1 MEVTNRFKGLD
12 LVDRMCLKN
21 YGRKLV
27 TFVQE
32 VVIKTVPKK
41 EKCRKA
47 KWSSEEALQIAEK
60 REAEDKGKRERYTQ
74 LNAEFQRLARRDKKD
89 FLREQCKKI
98 KENSRMGKT
107 RDLLK
112 KIRDTRETFHA
123 KMGSIKD
130 RNSKDLTEAEE
141 IKKRGQE
148 YIEELCKI
156 VTMMLSLTWSQTS
169 WSV

>member
-1 MEVTNRFKGLD
+1 MTT
-12 LVDRMCLKN
+12 CLKN
-21 YGRKLV
+21 YGRRFV
-27 TFVQE
+27 TAQE
-32 VVIKTVPKK
+32 VVTKTIPKKKKCKK
-41 EKCRKA
+41 EKWLSEETSHIAEERRKA
-47 KWSSEEALQIAEK
+47 KI
-60 REAEDKGKRERYTQ
+60 KGERERYTQ